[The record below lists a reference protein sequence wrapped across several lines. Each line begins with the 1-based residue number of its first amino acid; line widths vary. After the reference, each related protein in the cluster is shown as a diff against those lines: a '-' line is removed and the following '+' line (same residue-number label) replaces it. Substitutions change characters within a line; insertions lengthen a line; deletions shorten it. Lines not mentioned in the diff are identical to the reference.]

1 MQLSAARGNTADWV
15 AKGIARPEQPQ
26 EPKQSWRVQ
35 SPCGRGLAKRHRLG
49 LYGRLGAM
57 SPHPVDPELS
67 AVSRSRVRNVALL
80 VAGCFFME
88 LLDGTIVVTAIPRIS
103 SSLGVT
109 VGAAGLV
116 VTAYLVTVAVLIPLS
131 AWLTLR
137 YGYRR
142 VLLSA
147 ITIFTLA
154 SFGLCDEPGLRRTG
168 GDASLAGRWRRD
180 DGPGRPDDR
189 VRPSRQIAGHATDVV
204 HRLAGAVAPVIA
216 PLAGGVITTYANW
229 RWLFLINVPLGAIG
243 LACAWRLIHGRPA
256 DAPPPLDRLGVILSC
271 GGLIALTWGAHL
283 ISDARPQW
291 PLVAALGVVSVL
303 LLVAGARHMLRIS
316 APLLDLRTL
325 KISTF
330 ANAMVGSSLVWLVI
344 GAIPFLLPLLFQTVF
359 GWSPIKSGAL
369 VLFIF
374 LGNIAIKPA
383 TSFLYRTYGFRRV
396 LLGSS
401 TCLSLTAIGCGL
413 LTAST
418 PLVAIAL
425 LTLISGAARSVSMTG
440 YTTLALS
447 DVPGDQMRAA
457 NALFSTAQQLFTG
470 LAVALATVA
479 LRGGH
484 VLGRTLDATDSVR
497 AEYAIAF
504 LAVAIVAVIAT
515 AVAFRLHPSAGAV
528 LTTDDSSTR
537 PRTAT
542 PA

>member
-1 MQLSAARGNTADWV
+1 
-15 AKGIARPEQPQ
+15 
-26 EPKQSWRVQ
+26 
-35 SPCGRGLAKRHRLG
+35 
-49 LYGRLGAM
+49 M

-147 ITIFTLA
+147 IAIFTLA
-154 SFGLCDEPGLRRTG
+154 SLGCAMSQGFGELVAMRVLQAVG
-168 GDASLAGRWRRD
+168 GAMMVPVGRMIVF
-180 DGPGRPDDR
+180 DR
-189 VRPSRQIAGHATDVV
+189 ADKSQVM
-204 HRLAGAVAPVIA
+204 RLMSFIVWPALVAPVIA

-401 TCLSLTAIGCGL
+401 TCLSLSAIGCGL
-413 LTAST
+413 LTATT

-470 LAVALATVA
+470 LAVVLATVA

-484 VLGRTLDATDSVR
+484 VLGRTLDATESVR